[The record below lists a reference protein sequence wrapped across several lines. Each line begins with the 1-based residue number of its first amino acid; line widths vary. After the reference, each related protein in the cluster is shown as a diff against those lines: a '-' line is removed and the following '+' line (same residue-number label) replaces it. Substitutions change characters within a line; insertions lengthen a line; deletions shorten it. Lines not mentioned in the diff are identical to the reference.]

1 MFIKI
6 NTKNNILK
14 LTTMPVL
21 LLASFLSVL
30 FSFQLSTSTYAATYL
45 NLSISRA
52 NVDFHFNQAENTAS
66 SFKEDSTIV
75 NYNTNNIT
83 GFTAYVSSI
92 DEDTSLNHTDSS
104 VTQKITSIT
113 SPSNVSSFNSK
124 NWGYITSQSIYSG
137 GTFMSIPKSS
147 QPDQVLH
154 VSTPKGA
161 KFFLRFG
168 VKTGPDL
175 PAGTYSKKILVTA
188 ITNRV
193 PTTATLKVGKD
204 FRFTMNSLGRL
215 LGIKEF
221 KKASSAPAPGT
232 STEIVSTTD
241 SEMPAYLWYD
251 APSKTVFWWSDADT
265 VYANENSNAMFSD
278 LGNVDRIDMTGIN
291 TSRVKNMSW
300 MFHSDKHLYKHI
312 ELSSFDTSNA
322 EDMSYMFAT
331 SGAKTMENIDPID
344 FSRFNTSKVK
354 NMKEMFSYS
363 FLPSLN
369 IRNFDTS
376 NVENME
382 LMFDTLKNVR
392 NLDLSGW
399 NVKKVNNI
407 QGIFTR
413 LNKLQSLNLSGWQMD
428 SVTDMQYMFSGLADL
443 TSLNLTGFTT
453 KNVTD
458 MSYMFVGVSK
468 LANLDLSS
476 FDTSNVTNMSAMF
489 HGTKKLRNLDL
500 SSFDTSQ
507 VDNMSLMFEDMESL
521 SSINLSSFNTS
532 NVTTM
537 RRMFFMNAGD
547 PPITDLDLSSFNTSR
562 VTDMGDMFAGLA
574 YLQNLNVSSFDT
586 RNVES
591 MESMFNQAFVYNQND
606 TQLDISNFDTHNL
619 RRADNMFNEMKVKT
633 IYASPNFVTDNLT
646 PNPANIFMNNTNL
659 TGGNG
664 TQYISPNNSSQYAH
678 IDAPGSPGYFTQKP

>member
-83 GFTAYVSSI
+83 SFTTYVSSI

-161 KFFLRFG
+161 KFFLHFG

-188 ITNRV
+188 ITNRA

-204 FRFTMNSLGRL
+204 FRYTVNSLGRL
-215 LGIKEF
+215 SGIKEF

-232 STEIVSTTD
+232 STEIASTAD

-251 APSKTVFWWSDADT
+251 APSKTIFWWSDADT

-300 MFHSDKHLYKHI
+300 MFHSGKNLYKHI
-312 ELSSFDTSNA
+312 ELGSFDTSNA
-322 EDMSYMFAT
+322 EDMSYMFGT
-331 SGAKTMENIDPID
+331 SGMTTTENIDPID

-354 NMKEMFSYS
+354 NMEGMFSYS

-376 NVENME
+376 NVENMGQ
-382 LMFDTLKNVR
+382 MFDTLMNVR

-413 LNKLQSLNLSGWQMD
+413 LNKIQSLNLSGWQMD
-428 SVTDMQYMFSGLADL
+428 SVTDMRSMFTDFSNL

-453 KNVTD
+453 KNVTN
-458 MSYMFVGVSK
+458 MEYMFAGVSK
-468 LANLDLSS
+468 LADLDLSS
-476 FDTSNVTNMSAMF
+476 FDTSKVTNMHGMF
-489 HGTKKLRNLDL
+489 N
-500 SSFDTSQ
+500 
-507 VDNMSLMFEDMESL
+507 NMGSLNN
-521 SSINLSSFNTS
+521 INLSSFNTS
-532 NVTTM
+532 NVTDM
-537 RRMFFMNAGD
+537 SEMFSMTVAN
-547 PPITDLDLSSFNTSR
+547 PPISSLDLSNFNTSN
-562 VTDMGDMFAGLA
+562 VTNMFRMFQGMAHLS
-574 YLQNLNVSSFDT
+574 NLNLQSFDTRKVTNMNNMFYWAFMDPENSTLDLSSFDT
-586 RNVES
+586 RNVTD
-591 MESMFNQAFVYNQND
+591 MGGMFFYSK
-606 TQLDISNFDTHNL
+606 L
-619 RRADNMFNEMKVKT
+619 KT
-633 IYASPNFVTDNLT
+633 IYASPSFVTTAITASPNDPFMDN
-646 PNPANIFMNNTNL
+646 PNL
-659 TGGNG
+659 TGANG
-664 TQYISPNNSSQYAH
+664 TTWDWSKRDRVYAR
-678 IDAPGSPGYFTQKP
+678 IDTPGNPGFFTQKP

>member
-161 KFFLRFG
+161 KFFLHFG

-188 ITNRV
+188 ITNRA

-204 FRFTMNSLGRL
+204 FRYTVNSLGRL
-215 LGIKEF
+215 SGIKEF

-232 STEIVSTTD
+232 STEIASTAD

-251 APSKTVFWWSDADT
+251 APSKTIFWWSDADT

-291 TSRVKNMSW
+291 TSRVKDMSW
-300 MFHSDKHLYKHI
+300 MFNSYENLYKHI
-312 ELSSFDTSNA
+312 ELSNFDTSNA
-322 EDMSYMFAT
+322 EDMSYMFGT
-331 SGAKTMENIDPID
+331 SGMKTMENIDPID

-354 NMKEMFSYS
+354 NMKEMFSHS
-363 FLPSLN
+363 FLPSLD

-382 LMFDTLKNVR
+382 WMFDDLKNI
-392 NLDLSGW
+392 NDLDLSGW

-407 QGIFTR
+407 QDIFSR
-413 LNKLQSLNLSGWQMD
+413 LNKIQSLNLSGWQMD
-428 SVTDMQYMFSGLADL
+428 SVTSMYNMFGGLSNL

-453 KNVTD
+453 KNVTN
-458 MSYMFVGVSK
+458 MGYMFNGVSK
-468 LANLDLSS
+468 LADLDLSS
-476 FDTSNVTNMSAMF
+476 FDTSKVTNMRGMF
-489 HGTKKLRNLDL
+489 YNMQSLNNINL
-500 SSFDTSQ
+500 SSFDTKNVIDMSAMFAMTTINPPISRLDLSNFDTSN
-507 VDNMSLMFEDMESL
+507 VINMSEMFEGL
-521 SSINLSSFNTS
+521 SNLTELKIQSFNTKK
-532 NVTTM
+532 VTNM
-537 RRMFFMNAGD
+537 YRMFYWSFMTPANG
-547 PPITDLDLSSFNTSR
+547 I
-562 VTDMGDMFAGLA
+562 
-574 YLQNLNVSSFDT
+574 
-586 RNVES
+586 
-591 MESMFNQAFVYNQND
+591 
-606 TQLDISNFDTHNL
+606 LDISNFDTRSLTNGE
-619 RRADNMFNEMKVKT
+619 AMFQYMKVKT
-633 IYASPNFVTDNLT
+633 IYASSSFTTNLITSPTSFFMDNDNLT
-646 PNPANIFMNNTNL
+646 GA
-659 TGGNG
+659 NG
-664 TQYISPNNSSQYAH
+664 TTWDYSKQDRIYAR
-678 IDAPGSPGYFTQKP
+678 IDTPGSPGYFTQKP

>member
-161 KFFLRFG
+161 KFFLHFG

-188 ITNRV
+188 ITNRA

-204 FRFTMNSLGRL
+204 FRYTVNSLGRL
-215 LGIKEF
+215 SGIKEF

-232 STEIVSTTD
+232 STEIASTAD

-251 APSKTVFWWSDADT
+251 APSKTIFWWSDADT

-291 TSRVKNMSW
+291 TSRVKDMSW
-300 MFHSDKHLYKHI
+300 MFNSYKNLYKHI
-312 ELSSFDTSNA
+312 ELSNFDTSNA
-322 EDMSYMFAT
+322 EDMSYMFGT
-331 SGAKTMENIDPID
+331 SGMKTMENIDPID

-354 NMKEMFSYS
+354 NMKEMFSHS
-363 FLPSLN
+363 FLPSLD

-382 LMFDTLKNVR
+382 WMFDDLKNIKIV
-392 NLDLSGW
+392 DLSGW
-399 NVKKVNNI
+399 NVKKFNNI
-407 QGIFTR
+407 QDIFSR
-413 LNKLQSLNLSGWQMD
+413 LNKIQSLNLSGWQMD
-428 SVTDMQYMFSGLADL
+428 SVTSMYNMFGGLSNL

-453 KNVTD
+453 KNVTN
-458 MSYMFVGVSK
+458 MGYMFNGVSK
-468 LANLDLSS
+468 LADLDLSS
-476 FDTSNVTNMSAMF
+476 FDTSKVTNMRGMF
-489 HGTKKLRNLDL
+489 YNMQSLNNINL
-500 SSFDTSQ
+500 SSFDTKNVIDMSAMFAMTTINPPISRLDLSNFDTSN
-507 VDNMSLMFEDMESL
+507 VINMSEMFEGL
-521 SSINLSSFNTS
+521 SNLTELKIQSFNTKK
-532 NVTTM
+532 VTNM
-537 RRMFFMNAGD
+537 YRMFYWSFMTPANG
-547 PPITDLDLSSFNTSR
+547 I
-562 VTDMGDMFAGLA
+562 
-574 YLQNLNVSSFDT
+574 
-586 RNVES
+586 
-591 MESMFNQAFVYNQND
+591 
-606 TQLDISNFDTHNL
+606 LDISNFDTRSLTNGE
-619 RRADNMFNEMKVKT
+619 AMFQYMKVKT
-633 IYASPNFVTDNLT
+633 IYASSSFTTNLITSPTSFFMDNDNLT
-646 PNPANIFMNNTNL
+646 GA
-659 TGGNG
+659 NG
-664 TQYISPNNSSQYAH
+664 TTWDYSKQDRIYAR
-678 IDAPGSPGYFTQKP
+678 IDTPGNPGYFTQKP